1 MAISALLLSVAGL
14 VTIAS
19 CCYSAYA
26 FNESV
31 YSFSV
36 DLSADYK
43 LALLEADRGLHL
55 HTGRGASVIVQF
67 GVKARTQGFV
77 GLGISEVGSMKGSD
91 LMVGTVN
98 DNQALVLDYFAY
110 NQSREGVLL
119 DFQQDVITLSGEQ
132 SADVNGTIWT
142 SLEFKRSLYS
152 TDCNDRNI
160 SIGQVNL
167 VWSFGPSDDLAYHGP
182 INRGSKTIRLYGP
195 GAGVVLQEA
204 ASPVTFVT
212 SFENYTV
219 PVDFTTYVCKKF
231 VSPFKNKRHAIHYE
245 PQIRTPEPSTVHHM
259 VLYSCTDQEF
269 AALADQ
275 FDCLAQA
282 IPCAKTILAWAI
294 GGLPYDFPSAAG
306 LPFGP
311 GGYVN
316 MVLEMHYTN
325 PSSISGVVDSS
336 GLKFTFSDKLRDY
349 DAGTWPLGPTVA
361 QSLVIPPGMPSWT
374 VKSKCSLSCT
384 KKLFKYGP
392 ITVISSLLHQH
403 LIGKSLWTSLTRN
416 GTFVKYLN
424 RADYYDF
431 AFQQTSIFPT
441 PLRLQAGDV
450 LETTC
455 VWDSTG
461 RVNNTVGGLAT
472 TDEMCLHYLTY
483 YPASLDDG
491 LSGCDDTCI
500 YVDDDQLKQLQSLSP
515 SDYLQAEA
523 EVVALN
529 ASVGGVLRSKV
540 PLHIDY
546 CGSAPSGTSSSTYQN
561 TSLVVVDSNSTC
573 NLTYQGANIVQSPL
587 AGCIS
592 KSAFDVTTLPNGEP
606 QGVTPMGTST
616 PMSSPPSK
624 GLMLAPTFILNGC
637 AIIAGAVLIAA
648 HLARQRWYGAG
659 WGRGGGED
667 QIGRHVAGKGAAAAA
682 AAQAPA
688 QTPPPFDGS
697 DYAYGVRLAD
707 SYSLFWKLTDN
718 GSAMQFGVRVRTS
731 GFVGLGISEV
741 GSMKGSDLM
750 VGHVKD
756 GEAVVLDYFAYNQS
770 LDKSGVLLD
779 IQQDVTTISG
789 EESTDANGTIWTY
802 LEFKRPL
809 VTGDCNDRDIDQGQV
824 HLIWSFGSADELAYH
839 GLQNRGSQTLRL
851 YGPGAGVMLQGPAS
865 PEVYN
870 ITVKNLTLSPVY
882 TTYTCKRFVVPFE
895 VKRHV
900 VGVAPLIRSSAPQTV
915 HHMIL
920 YSCTDEEWA
929 GLPPGDPFDCIKILA
944 PCIRSVVGWAIGGL
958 PFEAPPLAG
967 LPFGPGG
974 NTKLVLETHYTNP
987 TGLTGV
993 VDSSGLALTL
1003 SDKLRKYDAGTWPIG
1018 PTIAKGLRIPPVFA
1032 SLLHQHLIGK
1042 SIWTSLYRNGNFVQY
1057 INRADYYDFS
1067 FQQLTDFAV
1076 PVQVQA
1082 GDVLET
1088 TCVWDSTGRVNDTL
1102 GGPSTLDEMCLHYLA
1117 YYPASLND
1125 SLTGC
1130 DDACLDAPALLA
1142 KIDKLKET
1150 SPELY
1155 NVTEY
1160 VIQAFNTSLDG
1171 AINDHQPLDVDV
1183 CGGGATSA
1191 SGAAQN
1197 INLKFNKYSSFGH
1210 FLKLIIA
1217 PTSNRTCDL
1226 AYHGANVAHDPLA
1239 GCLSKSTASLD
1250 QVQNAST
1257 LAVTAGGSSY
1267 PPPPAP
1273 APASCHSVNQLLVAF
1288 LLAVG
1293 TLLVI

>member
-1 MAISALLLSVAGL
+1 MAMSALLRSVAGL

-31 YSFSV
+31 YSYSV
-36 DLSADYK
+36 DLSTDYK
-43 LALLEADRGLHL
+43 LFWKLIEDS
-55 HTGRGASVIVQF
+55 TSIQF

-91 LMVGTVN
+91 LIVGTVN
-98 DNQALVLDYFAY
+98 NNQALVLDYFAY

-119 DFQQDVITLSGEQ
+119 DFQQDVITLSGEE

-160 SIGQVNL
+160 SMGQVNL
-167 VWSFGPSDDLAYHGP
+167 VWSFGPTDDLAYHGP
-182 INRGSKTIRLYGP
+182 VNRGSKTIHLYGP

-275 FDCLAQA
+275 FDCLTQA

-294 GGLPYDFPSAAG
+294 GGLPYDFPPAAG

-311 GGYVN
+311 GGYVK

-361 QSLVIPPGMPSWT
+361 QSIVIPPGMPSWT

-384 KKLFKYGP
+384 KKLFKNGP

-403 LIGKSLWTSLTRN
+403 LIGKSQWTSLTRN

-523 EVVALN
+523 EVLALN
-529 ASVGGVLRSKV
+529 ASVGGCHVLLVTLSYIKSRVSGSK
-540 PLHIDY
+540 HILR
-546 CGSAPSGTSSSTYQN
+546 T
-561 TSLVVVDSNSTC
+561 
-573 NLTYQGANIVQSPL
+573 
-587 AGCIS
+587 
-592 KSAFDVTTLPNGEP
+592 
-606 QGVTPMGTST
+606 
-616 PMSSPPSK
+616 
-624 GLMLAPTFILNGC
+624 
-637 AIIAGAVLIAA
+637 
-648 HLARQRWYGAG
+648 R
-659 WGRGGGED
+659 
-667 QIGRHVAGKGAAAAA
+667 
-682 AAQAPA
+682 
-688 QTPPPFDGS
+688 
-697 DYAYGVRLAD
+697 
-707 SYSLFWKLTDN
+707 
-718 GSAMQFGVRVRTS
+718 FGVRVRTS

-741 GSMKGSDLM
+741 GSMKGSDIM

-779 IQQDVTTISG
+779 MQQDVTTISG

-824 HLIWSFGSADELAYH
+824 HLIWSFGSSDELAYH

-851 YGPGAGVMLQGPAS
+851 YGPGVGVMLQGPAS

-870 ITVKNLTLSPVY
+870 VTVKNLTLSPVY

-929 GLPPGDPFDCIKILA
+929 GLPPEDPFDCIKILA

-993 VDSSGLALTL
+993 VDNSGLALTL

-1042 SIWTSLYRNGNFVQY
+1042 SIWTSLYRNGSFVKY

-1102 GGPSTLDEMCLHYLA
+1102 GGPSTLNEMCLHYLA

-1155 NVTEY
+1155 SVTEY

-1197 INLKFNKYSSFGH
+1197 INLKLNKYSSFGH
-1210 FLKLIIA
+1210 FLKLIVA

-1257 LAVTAGGSSY
+1257 LGVLAGGSSS

-1273 APASCHSVNQLLVAF
+1273 APASYCSVNQLLVAF